1 MIKTSFTVGY
11 RLNRQRHIIL
21 GVTSIVPNLNG
32 VLFFT
37 EDGKN
42 HFVESWELKFDSL
55 SGMFISYDP
64 EDEVVSV
71 DEEVV
76 HDHRKGL

>member
-1 MIKTSFTVGY
+1 MIKTNFTVGY
-11 RLNRQRHIIL
+11 RLNRQRHLIL

-42 HFVESWELKFDSL
+42 HFVESCELRHDIL
-55 SGMFISYDP
+55 AGMFISYDP
-64 EDEVVSV
+64 EDEEVFV
-71 DEEVV
+71 DGEIV
-76 HDHRKGL
+76 HDHRRKS